1 MSCNADSDFEFKTKV
16 AKMTDSYIEI
26 VGGVEGN
33 EEFDEYDAERYTI
46 ESKIASL
53 KQPKIGSGLVSE
65 MNPKDK
71 QKLAYEETKLKFVM
85 QQLGDL
91 KAKQTELEQTNKGLL
106 DSI

>member
-53 KQPKIGSGLVSE
+53 K
-65 MNPKDK
+65 
-71 QKLAYEETKLKFVM
+71 
-85 QQLGDL
+85 
-91 KAKQTELEQTNKGLL
+91 
-106 DSI
+106 